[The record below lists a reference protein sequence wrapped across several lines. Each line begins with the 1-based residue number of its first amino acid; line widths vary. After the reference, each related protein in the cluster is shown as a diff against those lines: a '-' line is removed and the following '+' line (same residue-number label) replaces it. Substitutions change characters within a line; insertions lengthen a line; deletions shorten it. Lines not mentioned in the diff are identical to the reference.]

1 MSELVLSATSMT
13 APRDGADPTSRAD
26 DASLVRELQRT
37 GDDELFRIL
46 VQRHKRRVFRVA
58 AAVLGPG
65 REAEAEDLTQE
76 AFLLA
81 FRKLGSFRGDSAFS
95 TWLLRVTRNLAIDRR
110 RRADLRKPHVSE
122 DELAKLPAVGAGANP
137 EEAAAAGEQ
146 RERLLRQLALLPE
159 PQRTAVYLHYWLES
173 PVAEMAE
180 LLELKPETVKSHLHR
195 ARQRLAGA
203 LAPRCGDA

>member
-1 MSELVLSATSMT
+1 MSELVLSATAMT
-13 APRDGADPTSRAD
+13 AQDGGADAASRAD
-26 DASLVRELQRT
+26 DASVVRDLQRT

-81 FRKLGSFRGDSAFS
+81 FRKLGSFRGDSTFS

-122 DELAKLPAVGAGANP
+122 DELAKLPAVGAGASP

-203 LAPRCGDA
+203 LAPRCGDG

>member
-1 MSELVLSATSMT
+1 MSELVLSATAMT
-13 APRDGADPTSRAD
+13 AQDGGADAASRAD
-26 DASLVRELQRT
+26 DASLVRDLQRT

-81 FRKLGSFRGDSAFS
+81 FRKLGSFRGDSTFS

-122 DELAKLPAVGAGANP
+122 DELAKLPAVGAGASP

-203 LAPRCGDA
+203 LAPRCGDG